1 MTDTPPKPGQPF
13 LGLTRVDD
21 QHPDI
26 FPSSPNGLL
35 GVFTAVLQARF
46 YAPNDD
52 GLPWVWDP
60 DPTPDRDDGGPLPG
74 EENGPEPRRIY
85 IEPAWVEY
93 PSGRNVR
100 PALLVGRGTIQ
111 YIKIGAGNKAAH
123 DYPRGGEVL
132 MCHATVPVT
141 VACLSRDQGES
152 ATLADVVA
160 SFIIASAQD
169 IRPMFGI
176 HSIEMPSIAETSVYK
191 RTGADV
197 EFWNTQVTFGV
208 ELKYKWWRWPVAPVL
223 REIVAKL
230 VTNGEVTDLR
240 EVLQRRDG

>member
-1 MTDTPPKPGQPF
+1 MNM
-13 LGLTRVDD
+13 TRVED

-46 YAPNDD
+46 YDPNTE

-60 DPTPDRDDGGPLPG
+60 DPTPDGDDAGPLPG
-74 EENGPEPRRIY
+74 SPGDATEPRRIY
-85 IEPAWVEY
+85 IEPASIEY
-93 PSGRNVR
+93 PKARNVR
-100 PALLVGRGTIQ
+100 PALLVGRGTVQ
-111 YIKIGAGNKAAH
+111 YVKLGAGNRVAH
-123 DYPRGGEVL
+123 DYPRGGEAL

-160 SFIIASAQD
+160 SFLIGSAAD

-176 HSIEMPSIAETSVYK
+176 HSIEMPTIAETSIYK
-191 RTGADV
+191 RVSADV
-197 EFWNTQVTFGV
+197 EFWNTQVIIGV
-208 ELKYKWWRWPVAPVL
+208 EIQYKWWRWPLAPVI
-223 REIVAKL
+223 RQIAARL
-230 VTNGEVTDLR
+230 VTQGEVTDLR
-240 EVLQRRDG
+240 EVLQRRTP